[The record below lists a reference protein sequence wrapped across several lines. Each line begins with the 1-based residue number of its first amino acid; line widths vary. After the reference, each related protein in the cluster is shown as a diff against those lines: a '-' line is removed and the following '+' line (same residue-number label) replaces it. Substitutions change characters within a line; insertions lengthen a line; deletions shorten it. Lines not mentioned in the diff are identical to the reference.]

1 MGALFTYFW
10 KIKVFI
16 CKSEVY
22 KLISSI
28 KIKLP
33 NGEVVSKLSYLI
45 GWVVS
50 KLSYLIGW
58 IVSKLSYLM
67 GK

>member
-1 MGALFTYFW
+1 MEALFTYFW

-33 NGEVVSKLSYLI
+33 NEVSSIKIKLPNRGGSIKIKLPNGEVVSKLSYLI
-45 GWVVS
+45 E
-50 KLSYLIGW
+50 
-58 IVSKLSYLM
+58 
-67 GK
+67 